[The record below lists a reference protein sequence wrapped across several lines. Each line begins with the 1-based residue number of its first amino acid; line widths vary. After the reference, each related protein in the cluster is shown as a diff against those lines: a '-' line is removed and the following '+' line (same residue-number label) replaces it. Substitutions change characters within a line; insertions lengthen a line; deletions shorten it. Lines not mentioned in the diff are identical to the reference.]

1 MIICGSIPFYSFE
14 EKITIIKNLKKE
26 FNNKVFIE
34 VLDDLILYKHIAPNN
49 KNKINV
55 DIYLQNWYNTIRK
68 GGVCF

>member
-34 VLDDLILYKHIAPNN
+34 VLDDLILYKHYR
-49 KNKINV
+49 INSS
-55 DIYLQNWYNTIRK
+55 
-68 GGVCF
+68 